1 MRYQPRFALRTCAA
15 LLGAALWCLATL
27 GSGAEPHA
35 LTGSWRLNLPATDE
49 LAVDYE
55 AGSGIEGGLPLRTQV
70 TVMGLPL
77 PSRAKSSPMSGL
89 PARDPDVLLCTE
101 MTLTID
107 GGRVRLNYDHGASET
122 LREGEY
128 RGRTTRVSR
137 RKIEESYK
145 TTERTVRKTWELR
158 KDGTLLVSV
167 RIKYRGD
174 KAQTYQRV
182 FDLSANTTAT
192 DAAP

>member
-1 MRYQPRFALRTCAA
+1 
-15 LLGAALWCLATL
+15 
-27 GSGAEPHA
+27 
-35 LTGSWRLNLPATDE
+35 
-49 LAVDYE
+49 
-55 AGSGIEGGLPLRTQV
+55 
-70 TVMGLPL
+70 
-77 PSRAKSSPMSGL
+77 MSGL

-145 TTERTVRKTWELR
+145 TTERAVRKTWELR

-167 RIKYRGD
+167 RIKYHGD

-182 FDLSANTTAT
+182 FDPSANTTPT
-192 DAAP
+192 DKRTKLLALRRNRPPLCQVLNHIKSNIVSR